1 MHLHFAVESAVRKC
15 KSIRFGV
22 TFDGAKQV
30 LVAVDNV
37 RFLEEV

>member
-1 MHLHFAVESAVRKC
+1 VQKHW
-15 KSIRFGV
+15 IGV

-37 RFLEEV
+37 RFLQEL